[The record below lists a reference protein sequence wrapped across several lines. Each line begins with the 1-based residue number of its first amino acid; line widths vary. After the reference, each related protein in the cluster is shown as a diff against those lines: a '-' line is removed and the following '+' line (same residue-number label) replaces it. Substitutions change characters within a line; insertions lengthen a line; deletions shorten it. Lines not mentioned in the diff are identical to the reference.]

1 VKSDLRRLQQAFQ
14 AYIRERDPDMLEH
27 VVSTP
32 TATAEQRLEIYA
44 EAYRLRLLE
53 VLETDFPGLHGLLGD
68 QQFEALGRAYI
79 DACPSRHASVRWFGG
94 RLADY
99 LREQPPYSQQ
109 PALAELARF
118 EWAQDEV
125 FDAPDAVPA
134 SLDDLQAVA
143 PEHWADLRVRLH
155 PSKRI
160 LDLSWNVPVVWQA
173 LDAEQVPPPLSAA
186 DLPVAWLMWRR
197 ELQPHWRSLQPDE
210 VWALAQAGDGGSFG
224 TICEGLQAWLDVAQI
239 PLRAA
244 GFIKQW
250 VSDGLVVEIR
260 V

>member
-1 VKSDLRRLQQAFQ
+1 MSDLWRLQHAFQ
-14 AYIRERDPDMLEH
+14 AYIRERDPAMLAH

-32 TATAEQRLEIYA
+32 AATAEQRLEIYA

-68 QQFEALGRAYI
+68 QQFEQLGRAYI
-79 DACPSRHASVRWFGG
+79 DACPSRHASIRWYGG

-99 LREQPPYSQQ
+99 LRDQPPYSQQ

-118 EWAQDEV
+118 EWTQGEV
-125 FDAPDAVPA
+125 FDAPDAPPA
-134 SLDDLQAVA
+134 SLDDLQAIP
-143 PEHWADLRVRLH
+143 PEHWADLSVQLH
-155 PSKRI
+155 PCMRI

-173 LDAEQVPPPLSAA
+173 LDAEEVPPQLSTAEA
-186 DLPVAWLMWRR
+186 PVAWLMWRF
-197 ELQPHWRSLQPDE
+197 ELQPHWRSLQADE
-210 VWALAQAGDGGSFG
+210 AWALNRAGAGDSFG
-224 TICEGLQAWLDVAQI
+224 TICEGLQEWLEVAQI

-250 VSDGLVVEIR
+250 VNDGLVVEIR